1 MKITKSQKE
10 AIVNEISRR
19 LEKERQSFTENFN
32 KNYKFTKEE
41 KEFIAVC
48 KETEELNEKWEN
60 LRIKNKELSRK
71 LGYSTY
77 DWVKSDNAKKS
88 ILSRRIQESYPVKS
102 VDYSEI
108 RDKLEFATLD
118 PSFNVE
124 EFIKNIFNFFDK
136 VIKN

>member
-10 AIVNEISRR
+10 AIVNEITRR

-41 KEFIAVC
+41 KEFLAIC

-71 LGYSTY
+71 LGYPTY

-124 EFIKNIFNFFDK
+124 EFIKKYI
-136 VIKN
+136 

>member
-10 AIVNEISRR
+10 AIVNEITRR

-41 KEFIAVC
+41 KEFLAIC

-71 LGYSTY
+71 LGYLTY
-77 DWVKSDNAKKS
+77 DWVKSDSAKKS

-124 EFIKNIFNFFDK
+124 EFIKKYI
-136 VIKN
+136 

>member
-41 KEFIAVC
+41 KEFLAVC

-71 LGYSTY
+71 LGYPTY
-77 DWVKSDNAKKS
+77 DWVKSDNAKRS
-88 ILSRRIQESYPVKS
+88 ILSRRIQESHPVNL

-108 RDKLEFATLD
+108 RDRLEFATLD

-124 EFIKNIFNFFDK
+124 EFIKKYI
-136 VIKN
+136 

>member
-19 LEKERQSFTENFN
+19 LEKERQSFTEDFN

-41 KEFIAVC
+41 KEFIVVC

-60 LRIKNKELSRK
+60 LKTKNKELARK

-77 DWVKSDNAKKS
+77 TWIKSNDAKKD
-88 ILSRRIQESYPVKS
+88 ILNRRIQESHPAKL

-108 RDKLEFATLD
+108 RDRLEFATLD

-124 EFIKNIFNFFDK
+124 EFIKKYI
-136 VIKN
+136 

>member
-19 LEKERQSFTENFN
+19 LQKERQSFIENFN

-41 KEFIAVC
+41 KEFLAVC

-60 LRIKNKELSRK
+60 LRTKNKELSRK

-77 DWVKSDNAKKS
+77 DWVKSDSAKRS
-88 ILSRRIQESYPVKS
+88 ILSRRMQESYPVKPI
-102 VDYSEI
+102 DYSEI

-118 PSFNVE
+118 PSFDVE
-124 EFIKNIFNFFDK
+124 EFIKKFI
-136 VIKN
+136 

>member
-10 AIVNEISRR
+10 AIVNEITRR
-19 LEKERQSFTENFN
+19 LEKERQLFTENFN

-41 KEFIAVC
+41 KEFLAVC

-60 LRIKNKELSRK
+60 LRTKNKELSRK

-77 DWVKSDNAKKS
+77 DWVKSDSAKRS
-88 ILSRRIQESYPVKS
+88 ILSRRMQESYPVKS
-102 VDYSEI
+102 IDYSEI

-118 PSFNVE
+118 PSFDVE
-124 EFIKNIFNFFDK
+124 EFIKKFI
-136 VIKN
+136 

>member
-60 LRIKNKELSRK
+60 LRVKNKELSRK
-71 LGYSTY
+71 LGYPTY

-108 RDKLEFATLD
+108 RDRLEFATLD

-124 EFIKNIFNFFDK
+124 EFIKKYI
-136 VIKN
+136 